1 MRTDVAIDKLCN
13 IAPVLAELSEKLAND
28 AEFKSFMSEKG
39 ERTNR
44 DFLFKV
50 VPHLLKN
57 YREEAFSILAVWNDM
72 TVDEIKEQPFG
83 KTVTEI
89 KAIFTDDDFR
99 SFFSSSSV
107 SGSVA
112 GV

>member
-28 AEFKSFMSEKG
+28 AEFKMFMTEKS

-57 YREEAFSILAVWNDM
+57 YREETFNILAVWEDK
-72 TVDEIKEQPFG
+72 TIDEVKSQSFG
-83 KTVTEI
+83 KTITEI
-89 KAIFTDDDFR
+89 KAIFEDEDFR

-107 SGSVA
+107 SDSV
-112 GV
+112 VVE

>member
-13 IAPVLAELSEKLAND
+13 VAPVLAELSEKLSND
-28 AEFKSFMSEKG
+28 TEFKTFMNEKSEK
-39 ERTNR
+39 TNR

-57 YREEAFSILAVWNDM
+57 YREEAFNILAVWNDK
-72 TVDEIKEQPFG
+72 TVEEVKGQPFG
-83 KTVTEI
+83 KTITEI
-89 KAIFTDDDFR
+89 KAIFEDEDFR
-99 SFFSSSSV
+99 SFFPSSSV

-112 GV
+112 GE